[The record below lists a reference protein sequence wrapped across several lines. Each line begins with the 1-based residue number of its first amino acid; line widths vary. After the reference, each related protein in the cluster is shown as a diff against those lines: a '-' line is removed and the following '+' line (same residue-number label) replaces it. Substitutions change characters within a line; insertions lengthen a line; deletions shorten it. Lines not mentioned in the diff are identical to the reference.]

1 MREFM
6 PAEMGAATSFAIVA
20 LIIVGIIGIPLV
32 IADVVVDKQE
42 SKSKITDDL
51 IRNLRNCVYEDE
63 IELSYDSLYAI
74 RDIYLPSLSQA
85 DYEYICKEYIEPLKY
100 SLDFSYSFKTLKA
113 ANDFRNS
120 ETKALFNKFELKLI
134 NMYYE
139 NKKAEELFDEEL
151 LKSYKNLT

>member
-1 MREFM
+1 M

-20 LIIVGIIGIPLV
+20 LIIVGIIRIPLA
-32 IADVVVDKQE
+32 IAEAVVDEQE

-51 IRNLRNCVYEDE
+51 MRDLWDCIYEDK
-63 IELSYDSLYAI
+63 IKLSYDSLYAI
-74 RDIYLPSLSQA
+74 SDIYLPSLSQA
-85 DYEYICKEYIEPLKY
+85 DYEYICKEYVEPLKY

-113 ANDFRNS
+113 TNDFRNS

-134 NMYYE
+134 NMYYK
-139 NKKAEELFDEEL
+139 NKEAEELFDEEL